1 MTVTPGCSGHQY
13 GRCIQYARES
23 GSATGVPFESQQQ
36 FHNSRSRFKGF
47 SGPIGAGKSQAL
59 CYEALKLAYVNPGC
73 PGLIGAPTYPMLRD
87 STQASFLELVEEND
101 VPYRLAKSANTIYLH
116 EPNSWILF
124 RSLDSFERLRGTNL
138 AWFGVDELT
147 YCKPEAWTRLE
158 GRLRNPQAVHRCGFA
173 CWTPKGYDWVYQRFI
188 SSEKLPGYEG
198 FLATQNTALP
208 ADYYESLK
216 SSYDPRFYQQEA
228 LGLYLN
234 VWGGRAYYAF
244 DRQKQQGM
252 VPYSASFPLWW
263 SLDFNVNPMCSL
275 IGQTV
280 IVNHREQI
288 RVLDEL
294 VLPDSN
300 TPAACEEFL
309 RRTAKWNSGRP
320 LEVHVY
326 GDATAE
332 HRETSASRTDLQIV
346 RSFFARYPEL
356 YQAYFHMPSRNPP
369 VKDRVN
375 CVNAMLLNHAGARRL
390 FIDSRCKEL
399 AKDLEQVV
407 WKTDPSGNTLS
418 ELNNRDRMRTHL
430 SDALGYYVHRQFP
443 MRAAMGERGGPAI
456 L

>member
-1 MTVTPGCSGHQY
+1 
-13 GRCIQYARES
+13 
-23 GSATGVPFESQQQ
+23 
-36 FHNSRSRFKGF
+36 
-47 SGPIGAGKSQAL
+47 
-59 CYEALKLAYVNPGC
+59 
-73 PGLIGAPTYPMLRD
+73 MLRD
-87 STQASFLELVEEND
+87 STRASFLELVEEND

-244 DRQKQQGM
+244 DRQKQQGT

-390 FIDSRCKEL
+390 FIDSRCQEL
-399 AKDLEQVV
+399 AKISSRWFGKPIPAV
-407 WKTDPSGNTLS
+407 T
-418 ELNNRDRMRTHL
+418 R
-430 SDALGYYVHRQFP
+430 FP
-443 MRAAMGERGGPAI
+443 N
-456 L
+456 